1 MAVLG
6 NAQLEQAPDR
16 RCQPGRRH
24 LRSRGRSVRRARVRW
39 RLGRGAVRER
49 GGLRS
54 VRGLGPQGLTRPL
67 PGWSLSSRGLADATT
82 GRAPFRRPRRAPR
95 PPGRDRRPRPPAA
108 GACRVED
115 AHPLDGGVQAAV
127 DLQRVPVARGG
138 RLLDRGQLGRR
149 LLVRHHHGL
158 GKRPRPLV
166 EDPAGWPQTHR
177 VAAHDDHL
185 DGTAG
190 RGQRRPQAAC
200 CRPTCGP
207 RSPSRPRRSAR
218 TGTSPAVRRALAA
231 AWGGSSGGVFVASA
245 MACSRA
251 SPCLI
256 RLTVPARVGSSPT
269 W

>member
-24 LRSRGRSVRRARVRW
+24 LRSRGRSVRGARVRW

-67 PGWSLSSRGLADATT
+67 PAWSLSSRGLADATA

-95 PPGRDRRPRPPAA
+95 PPARDRRPRPPAA

-149 LLVRHHHGL
+149 LWCDIITASGGVPAHLSRT
-158 GKRPRPLV
+158 RPTGPRRTGSRPTTTTSTAR
-166 EDPAGWPQTHR
+166 PGAAS
-177 VAAHDDHL
+177 AAHK
-185 DGTAG
+185 
-190 RGQRRPQAAC
+190 AAC

-231 AWGGSSGGVFVASA
+231 AWGGK
-245 MACSRA
+245 
-251 SPCLI
+251 
-256 RLTVPARVGSSPT
+256 
-269 W
+269 